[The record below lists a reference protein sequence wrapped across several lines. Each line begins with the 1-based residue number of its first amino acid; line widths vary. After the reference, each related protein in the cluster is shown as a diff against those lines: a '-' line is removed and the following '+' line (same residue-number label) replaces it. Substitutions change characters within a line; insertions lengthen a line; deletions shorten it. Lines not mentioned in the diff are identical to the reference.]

1 MTKLDIAKNLT
12 INSEDLFRGH
22 IAIVGSTGAGK
33 SRHVSAKLLSVCLEG
48 SPTAPDGTPY
58 AFIVIDTNDEYVGF
72 LDHFPNKVVV
82 FSHDST
88 KGVPFRITSK
98 NITFDDLTTFLK
110 EVTRKEL
117 TKAELSTI
125 YLAMDELRTK
135 GDYTIE
141 QLFTRLYELEA
152 YSILPAFEKIMA
164 SQIFAPEETPLALI
178 ARQKQASILAIGG
191 LPSEIQS
198 IIVSH
203 LLRKLFL
210 ARKNAEIGPVCVF
223 LEEASVFCPEGELA
237 PSSDILK
244 LIATQGRGYNFILAS
259 IFQRSSLTSKNVLSQ
274 TGNYFIGKTGN
285 PIDRQAIM
293 RSAENIETEHDK
305 IIKNLKLA
313 SEFLV
318 TGFIVDKPVV
328 AKIPDQNIL
337 VSKGGRIKPKVVEES
352 FKREDIA
359 QYLTMIRSL
368 EENEHKRLETALA
381 KVREEREARTKAPAI
396 PKETEHEID
405 RLKRELEQSQ
415 SRYQRAIESLKEKE
429 KVADR
434 KARERYETQIKEL
447 NDTVERLTMQVTIA
461 GAEREKPVWEQDIV
475 KQRLKPLSEKQQ
487 HLIIFL
493 ERIGPSSA
501 EKIAPTLGVAPKT
514 ITSYVSA
521 INKTISGLLA
531 FDDRKGTYYSR
542 LSELFPVGETAKR
555 ESEQIKQLSA
565 KLADT
570 TAHVTVLQEEIT
582 KLHTQLQA
590 TEQKGTSTTT
600 QTEREKNL
608 KKLLVQIDAKLIE
621 IARSND

>member
-1 MTKLDIAKNLT
+1 M
-12 INSEDLFRGH
+12 
-22 IAIVGSTGAGK
+22 
-33 SRHVSAKLLSVCLEG
+33 LEN
-48 SPTAPDGTPY
+48 A
-58 AFIVIDTNDEYVGF
+58 
-72 LDHFPNKVVV
+72 
-82 FSHDST
+82 
-88 KGVPFRITSK
+88 
-98 NITFDDLTTFLK
+98 
-110 EVTRKEL
+110 
-117 TKAELSTI
+117 
-125 YLAMDELRTK
+125 
-135 GDYTIE
+135 
-141 QLFTRLYELEA
+141 
-152 YSILPAFEKIMA
+152 
-164 SQIFAPEETPLALI
+164 APELALEI
-178 ARQKQASILAIGG
+178 AR
-191 LPSEIQS
+191 
-198 IIVSH
+198 
-203 LLRKLFL
+203 LRQETHSFRALH
-210 ARKNAEIGPVCVF
+210 ARA
-223 LEEASVFCPEGELA
+223 LE
-237 PSSDILK
+237 
-244 LIATQGRGYNFILAS
+244 R
-259 IFQRSSLTSKNVLSQ
+259 
-274 TGNYFIGKTGN
+274 
-285 PIDRQAIM
+285 
-293 RSAENIETEHDK
+293 
-305 IIKNLKLA
+305 
-313 SEFLV
+313 
-318 TGFIVDKPVV
+318 
-328 AKIPDQNIL
+328 
-337 VSKGGRIKPKVVEES
+337 
-352 FKREDIA
+352 
-359 QYLTMIRSL
+359 
-368 EENEHKRLETALA
+368 
-381 KVREEREARTKAPAI
+381 
-396 PKETEHEID
+396 ID

-555 ESEQIKQLSA
+555 DSEQIKQLSA